1 MFSQGQADV
10 PLLRWIVMSPRLSQE
25 TERRIAALF
34 PASSRGEVSE
44 LLIIHCGNNLPFCD
58 NDDEFQLERIRFSAL
73 KLSAGN
79 IDKLKDAIKLAKTD
93 WRDLLVAAGFADDT
107 TAHKR
112 WIPPPP
118 PGLAPD

>member
-1 MFSQGQADV
+1 
-10 PLLRWIVMSPRLSQE
+10 MSPRLSQE

-34 PASSRGEVSE
+34 PPNSRAEVSE
-44 LLIIHCGNNLPFCD
+44 LLIIQCGNNLPFCD
-58 NDDEFQLERIRFSAL
+58 KEDEFQLERIRFSAL

-112 WIPPPP
+112 WIPPPH
-118 PGLAPD
+118 GLTPD

>member
-1 MFSQGQADV
+1 
-10 PLLRWIVMSPRLSQE
+10 MSLPISQE

-34 PASSRGEVSE
+34 PPSSKAEVSE
-44 LLIIHCGNNLPFCD
+44 LLINQCGNNLPFCG
-58 NDDEFQLERIRFSAL
+58 NDDELQLERIRFSAL

-93 WRDLLVAAGFADDT
+93 WRDLLVAAGFANDT

-112 WIPPPP
+112 WIPRPSD
-118 PGLAPD
+118 LAPD